1 MKTVV
6 AKKADEQRN
15 KVVFDIFPKE
25 HGFKEVFPGV
35 KMCENSILGESFKSQ
50 KMWKMLKGFKG
61 AAYLTILTREFLLED
76 LLSKEGKRRIDDNPV
91 NSKTYNVFVFRPV
104 LTTSHTH
111 LYLNTRA
118 SSIPIN

>member
-1 MKTVV
+1 MSKGTKWCLISSPKNMDSRRFSQVTKT
-6 AKKADEQRN
+6 QN
-15 KVVFDIFPKE
+15 NSQIF
-25 HGFKEVFPGV
+25 
-35 KMCENSILGESFKSQ
+35 CDNSILGESFKSH
-50 KMWKMLKGFKG
+50 KMWKMLRGFKG

-111 LYLNTRA
+111 LYLEIMIYR
-118 SSIPIN
+118 